1 MIGIITFLTIITLT
15 LLTTRIA
22 AVALSLTGMS
32 DISAKFQARSALS
45 GAGFTTSES
54 EEIMKDPRRR
64 KIIMKL
70 MLIGHVGFV
79 AIMATGVLS
88 FMHLKSDEGWSSA
101 IVFLAGLAFLL
112 FLTLSKTTDKYLRK
126 IIQRFF
132 REHTNL
138 VVHDYENLLCLNG
151 KFILAEI
158 PVEKN
163 DWLENKTLKDAKL
176 DEEGVLVLGIR
187 KTSGEYVGIPQNDT
201 VFQLGDL
208 ITLYGHSEQ
217 IDDINSR
224 SAGHKGEKSHIE
236 GIKINEEMVANS
248 PE

>member
-32 DISAKFQARSALS
+32 DVAAKFQARSALS

-64 KIIMKL
+64 KIISKL
-70 MLIGHVGFV
+70 MLVGHVGFV

-88 FMHLKSDEGWSSA
+88 FMHIKSDKGWASI
-101 IVFLAGLAFLL
+101 IVFLAGLGFLL
-112 FLTLSKTTDKYLRK
+112 FLTLSKTTDKFLRK

-132 REHTNL
+132 REHTGFAVN
-138 VVHDYENLLCLNG
+138 DYENLLCLNG

-158 PVEKN
+158 PVEKD
-163 DWLENKTLKDAKL
+163 DWLENKTLANAKL

-187 KTSGEYVGIPQNDT
+187 KTSGDYIGIPQADN
-201 VFQLGDL
+201 VFQLNDI

-217 IDDINSR
+217 IDEINKR
-224 SAGHKGEKSHIE
+224 LAGHKGEISHIE
-236 GIKINEEMVANS
+236 GIKTNEEMVAES

>member
-54 EEIMKDPRRR
+54 ETIMKDPRRR

-88 FMHLKSDEGWSSA
+88 FMHLKNEGGWSSA
-101 IVFLAGLAFLL
+101 IVFLAGLGFLL
-112 FLTLSKTTDKYLRK
+112 FLTLSKTTDKFLRK

-132 REHTNL
+132 REHTDF
-138 VVHDYENLLCLNG
+138 VVKDYENLLCLNG

-158 PVEKN
+158 PVVKN
-163 DWLENKTLKDAKL
+163 DWLENKTLEDAKL
-176 DEEGVLVLGIR
+176 DEEGVLVLGVR
-187 KTSGEYVGIPQNDT
+187 KTSGDYIGIPQGDT
-201 VFQLGDL
+201 IFQDGDL

-224 SAGHKGEKSHIE
+224 SAGHKGEISHKE
-236 GIKINEEMVANS
+236 GIKTNEEMVANS

>member
-15 LLTTRIA
+15 MLTTRIA

-54 EEIMKDPRRR
+54 ETIMQDPRRR

-88 FMHLKSDEGWSSA
+88 FIHIKNDESWRSI
-101 IVFLAGLAFLL
+101 IVFVAGLAFLL
-112 FLTLSKTTDKYLRK
+112 FLTLSKTTDKFMRK
-126 IIQRFF
+126 IIQKFF
-132 REHTNL
+132 REHTGFIEN
-138 VVHDYENLLCLNG
+138 DYENLLCLNG

-158 PVEKN
+158 PVEKD
-163 DWLENKTLKDAKL
+163 DWLESKSLENAKL
-176 DEEGVLVLGIR
+176 DLEGVLVLGIKR
-187 KTSGEYVGIPQNDT
+187 NGGEYIGIPQSNT
-201 VFQLGDL
+201 IFQVGDS

-217 IDDINSR
+217 IEDISSR
-224 SAGHKGEKSHIE
+224 STGHKGEESHIE
-236 GIKINEEMVANS
+236 GIQANKEMVAEN

>member
-32 DISAKFQARSALS
+32 DVSAKFQARSALS

-54 EEIMKDPRRR
+54 EVIMKDPRRR

-88 FMHLKSDEGWSSA
+88 FMHIKNDKGWTSV
-101 IVFLAGLAFLL
+101 IVFLAGLGFLL
-112 FLTLSKTTDKYLRK
+112 FLTLSKATDKYLRK
-126 IIQRFF
+126 IIQKFF
-132 REHTNL
+132 KEHTNL
-138 VVHDYENLLCLNG
+138 IEHDYDNLLCLNG
-151 KFILAEI
+151 NFILAEI
-158 PVEKN
+158 PVQKN
-163 DWLENKTLKDAKL
+163 DWLENKTLADAKL
-176 DEEGVLVLGIR
+176 DEEGILVLGIR
-187 KTSGEYVGIPQNDT
+187 KTSGDYIGIPQGNT
-201 VFQLGDL
+201 VFQAGDS

-217 IDDINSR
+217 IGEINKR
-224 SAGHKGEKSHIE
+224 AAGHKGETSHKD
-236 GIKINEEMVANS
+236 GIKTNEEMVANA

>member
-1 MIGIITFLTIITLT
+1 MIGIITFLTIITVT

-54 EEIMKDPRRR
+54 EAIMTDPRRR
-64 KIIMKL
+64 KIILKL

-88 FMHLKSDEGWSSA
+88 FMHIKNDKGWISI
-101 IVFLAGLAFLL
+101 IVFLVGLGFLL

-126 IIQRFF
+126 IIQKFF
-132 REHTNL
+132 RKHTDFATK
-138 VVHDYENLLCLNG
+138 DYDNLLCLNG
-151 KFILAEI
+151 NFILAEI

-163 DWLENKTLKDAKL
+163 DWLENKNLKDAKL
-176 DEEGVLVLGIR
+176 DKEGVLVLGIR
-187 KTSGEYVGIPQNDT
+187 KPSGDYIGIAQPDT
-201 VFQLGDL
+201 IFQLDDL

-217 IDDINSR
+217 LDAINKR
-224 SAGHKGEKSHIE
+224 SAGHKGEASHIE
-236 GIKINEEMVANS
+236 GIKTNKEMVAEN
-248 PE
+248 P

>member
-32 DISAKFQARSALS
+32 DSAAKFQARSALS

-79 AIMATGVLS
+79 AIMTTGVLS
-88 FMHLKSDEGWSSA
+88 FMHLKNDKGWTSI
-101 IVFLAGLAFLL
+101 IVFLTGLGFLL
-112 FLTLSKTTDKYLRK
+112 FLTLSKATDKYMRR
-126 IIQRFF
+126 IIQKFF
-132 REHTNL
+132 REYTNL

-158 PVEKN
+158 PVEKDN
-163 DWLENKTLKDAKL
+163 WLENKTLAEARL
-176 DEEGVLVLGIR
+176 DEEGVLVLGVR
-187 KTSGEYVGIPQNDT
+187 KTSGEYIGIPQDDT
-201 VFQLGDL
+201 IFKSGDL

-217 IDDINSR
+217 INDINSR
-224 SAGHKGEKSHIE
+224 SIGHKGELRHIE
-236 GIKINEEMVANS
+236 GIKTHEEMIANIT
-248 PE
+248 E

>member
-54 EEIMKDPRRR
+54 ETIMQDPRRR

-88 FMHLKSDEGWSSA
+88 FIHIKNDESWISI
-101 IVFLAGLAFLL
+101 IVFIAGLVFLL
-112 FLTLSKTTDKYLRK
+112 FLTLSKTTDKFMRK
-126 IIQRFF
+126 IIQKFF
-132 REHTNL
+132 REHTDFIEN
-138 VVHDYENLLCLNG
+138 DYENLLCLNG

-158 PVEKN
+158 PVEKD
-163 DWLENKTLKDAKL
+163 DWLENKSLENAKL
-176 DEEGVLVLGIR
+176 DLEGVLVLGIKR
-187 KTSGEYVGIPQNDT
+187 NSGEYIGIPQGDT
-201 VFQLGDL
+201 IFQVGDS

-224 SAGHKGEKSHIE
+224 SVGRKGENSHIE
-236 GIKINEEMVANS
+236 GIKTNKEMVTKN

>member
-32 DISAKFQARSALS
+32 DIAAKFQARSALS

-54 EEIMKDPRRR
+54 ETIMKDPRRR
-64 KIIMKL
+64 KIISKL
-70 MLIGHVGFV
+70 MLVGHVGFV

-88 FMHLKSDEGWSSA
+88 FMHIKNDKGWTSVV
-101 IVFLAGLAFLL
+101 VFLAGLGLLL
-112 FLTLSKTTDKYLRK
+112 FLTLSKTTEKYLRK

-132 REHTNL
+132 REHTDFA
-138 VVHDYENLLCLNG
+138 VKDYENLLCLNG

-158 PVEKN
+158 PVETD
-163 DWLENKTLKDAKL
+163 DWLENKTLEGAKL

-187 KTSGEYVGIPQNDT
+187 KASGEYIGIPQSGT
-201 VFQLGDL
+201 VFQLDDI
-208 ITLYGHSEQ
+208 ITLYGHSKQ
-217 IDDINSR
+217 IDEINKR
-224 SAGHKGEKSHIE
+224 SAGRTGEVSHIE
-236 GIKINEEMVANS
+236 GIKTKEEMVAS
-248 PE
+248 VM